1 MIDASGNASER
12 MFNLGPGRLGT
23 LLESIAVPEIRQ
35 QAVQLAELL
44 SERVREANFLDE
56 LATSDVIRRQV
67 GPRMEAFPGMT
78 TALLHRPQA
87 SVSRGVTALVAGLWA
102 MILGAVS
109 GTAV

>member
-1 MIDASGNASER
+1 MNYRRVGSALLDRLFEQGLISPGPLGAGFLCASTGAMIDARGDVSEC

-44 SERVREANFLDE
+44 SERVREANPLDG

-67 GPRMEAFPGMT
+67 GSRMEAVL
-78 TALLHRPQA
+78 A
-87 SVSRGVTALVAGLWA
+87 
-102 MILGAVS
+102 
-109 GTAV
+109 